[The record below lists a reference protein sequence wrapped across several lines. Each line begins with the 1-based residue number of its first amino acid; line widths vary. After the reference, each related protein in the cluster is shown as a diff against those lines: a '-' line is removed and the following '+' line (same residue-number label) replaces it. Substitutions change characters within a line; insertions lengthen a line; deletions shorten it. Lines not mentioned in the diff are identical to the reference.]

1 MFKLSQRLTALLLSS
16 LMFLPAALAQSSN
29 SSAGSGKP
37 SPGLAAADA
46 KFMKEA
52 AGGGMAEVQLGKLA
66 QEKSSSDQVK
76 QFGQRMVDDHS
87 KANQQLEQMAQQ
99 KNVRLPK
106 QPGAREQ
113 AEKSR
118 LEKLS
123 GDEFDKAYMSHMVA
137 DHKKDVAEFQ
147 KESSAARDPE
157 IKSFA
162 SQTLPTLQEHLKQ
175 AQSIAPAQ

>member
-66 QEKSSSDQVK
+66 Q
-76 QFGQRMVDDHS
+76 
-87 KANQQLEQMAQQ
+87 
-99 KNVRLPK
+99 
-106 QPGAREQ
+106 
-113 AEKSR
+113 
-118 LEKLS
+118 
-123 GDEFDKAYMSHMVA
+123 
-137 DHKKDVAEFQ
+137 
-147 KESSAARDPE
+147 
-157 IKSFA
+157 
-162 SQTLPTLQEHLKQ
+162 
-175 AQSIAPAQ
+175 